1 MHETYHITLQY
12 LNIAG
17 DSPCFSHTKSIH
29 LMGGSNSQKRWAKRL
44 TTDESTR
51 SGGAKISVKTMPGWW
66 FQPIWKIWSSSWKSS
81 PIFGVIIKKNI
92 WNHHLD
98 APLGFLKLKK
108 KTHHFP
114 DRSEKV
120 GKSPFWARRLTA
132 DKPPPNNIGRSDSS
146 LFAWKKFPTKIW
158 TANPFW
164 VVSTTPPKTNSW
176 NLTKSPLSTG
186 KSSSKLVFFG
196 SMLVFFLKTCH
207 ESNHQEIHGL
217 HPSLASDH
225 PLREIIAKSH
235 ECKRAAP
242 LVLATSPFFRK
253 THRTKN
259 TPHGW
264 QGVLVNWWHWFVS
277 GFFRMLFKSKSSN
290 KTYSPKWCEEKCEKC
305 EKNPMVQE
313 QYQNLCGAV
322 TSTLPKKNAIGIC
335 CFFFFW
341 CL

>member
-1 MHETYHITLQY
+1 MVSTHLKNMIVKLEIFP
-12 LNIAG
+12 NFRG
-17 DSPCFSHTKSIH
+17 DH
-29 LMGGSNSQKRWAKRL
+29 
-44 TTDESTR
+44 
-51 SGGAKISVKTMPGWW
+51 
-66 FQPIWKIWSSSWKSS
+66 
-81 PIFGVIIKKNI
+81 KKNI

-108 KTHHFP
+108 NTHHFP

-253 THRTKN
+253 THRTK
-259 TPHGW
+259 
-264 QGVLVNWWHWFVS
+264 
-277 GFFRMLFKSKSSN
+277 
-290 KTYSPKWCEEKCEKC
+290 
-305 EKNPMVQE
+305 KNPAWMARCFSE
-313 QYQNLCGAV
+313 LM
-322 TSTLPKKNAIGIC
+322 TLIC
-335 CFFFFW
+335 FRIFSDAF
-341 CL
+341 